1 MRSLRS
7 VLNAEGAVQ
16 SGTVEV
22 GEARVE
28 WWMKTVAGKRT
39 VIIVNTSEAEVE
51 ATIAPQGSA
60 AIAVKLGRFGVAVRR

>member
-1 MRSLRS
+1 MRSLQS

-39 VIIVNTSEAEVE
+39 VIIVNTSETEVE
-51 ATIAPQGSA
+51 ATIAPQGSD
-60 AIAVKLGRFGVAVRR
+60 AIAVKLGRFGVEVRR